1 MMGVCPI
8 CFDGLKSPSCCVPC
22 GHVFCNVCI
31 HRWRT
36 TTPRPLGDLFLNYR
50 YQESRSCPQCRSDI
64 QAIQRIRFDDDDGV
78 QDFEETEADP
88 WEATDDYTTILKSA
102 HNIWSRSE
110 LRKACVSA
118 QSRIFSVS
126 WIQKI
131 WDVGKT
137 CVSKTGTF
145 VSEFRHIEGGPEV
158 QMEWI
163 KIQAEQA
170 CVTIQN
176 KILGHPKVESLK
188 TQWSNFSEDKKR
200 AIMFLMAVLCV
211 LTLADVQNSK
221 GFIQSVVL
229 PIFESALAIVFEMI
243 SVLWYCLTR
252 PLLCLFHCVLA
263 MIIMV
268 LDIMAATLRTP
279 IVILEILL
287 WLPYTIILGLTMFL
301 SNAIGTIIRTFFP
314 IALVLYAFFPG
325 VQQKV
330 REIFAS
336 LQQN

>member
-1 MMGVCPI
+1 
-8 CFDGLKSPSCCVPC
+8 
-22 GHVFCNVCI
+22 
-31 HRWRT
+31 
-36 TTPRPLGDLFLNYR
+36 
-50 YQESRSCPQCRSDI
+50 
-64 QAIQRIRFDDDDGV
+64 
-78 QDFEETEADP
+78 
-88 WEATDDYTTILKSA
+88 
-102 HNIWSRSE
+102 
-110 LRKACVSA
+110 
-118 QSRIFSVS
+118 
-126 WIQKI
+126 
-131 WDVGKT
+131 
-137 CVSKTGTF
+137 
-145 VSEFRHIEGGPEV
+145 
-158 QMEWI
+158 
-163 KIQAEQA
+163 
-170 CVTIQN
+170 
-176 KILGHPKVESLK
+176 
-188 TQWSNFSEDKKR
+188 
-200 AIMFLMAVLCV
+200 MFLMAVLCV